1 MEWERET
8 QDESV
13 RLFFV
18 CFYKWFTVCK
28 FKADCQIVWNWNEW
42 MDERIKKIT
51 RRHTT
56 HLPQRYTHKVGFCG
70 LLLLLLLV
78 ASPLTVVADREW
90 PGLQDI
96 LDSTRILQLLFFMF
110 KYYLTKK
117 SCPLYNAKK
126 SKHIT
131 SPHGDQANI
140 LSLSYNPSV
149 IRMSGWSIGALIT
162 WRK

>member
-1 MEWERET
+1 MIH
-8 QDESV
+8 SV
-13 RLFFV
+13 NLRP
-18 CFYKWFTVCK
+18 TVK
-28 FKADCQIVWNWNEW
+28 LSEIEMNEW
-42 MDERIKKIT
+42 MNELKKSQDGT
-51 RRHTT
+51 QNRSPDTT

-78 ASPLTVVADREW
+78 ASPLTVVADRER

-162 WRK
+162 